1 MPTEKRRQ
9 GCYGDRLSTKA
20 AYLKAAHHKLAETR
34 EKIDGVN
41 ASIVSAISNG
51 RIEPNG
57 RLETARRAIEV
68 SVAIAEVRLD
78 QLEKSGEDEWQAV
91 SVEVESAWEDVSR
104 SISRLVSSI
113 AD

>member
-1 MPTEKRRQ
+1 MPREKRPQ
-9 GCYGDRLSTKA
+9 GGYGKSLSAKA

-34 EKIDGVN
+34 EKVAGIN
-41 ASIVSAISNG
+41 ANIISSISNG
-51 RIEPNG
+51 GIAPNG

-68 SVAIAEVRLD
+68 SFAIAEVRLD
-78 QLEKSGEDEWQAV
+78 QLRKSGEDEWEAV

>member
-1 MPTEKRRQ
+1 MPTETRRQ
-9 GCYGDRLSTKA
+9 GCCGKPLSAKA
-20 AYLKAAHHKLAETR
+20 SYLKAAHHKLAETR

-51 RIEPNG
+51 GIEPNG

-68 SVAIAEVRLD
+68 SVAIAEVRLE
-78 QLEKSGEDEWQAV
+78 QLRRSGEDEWEAV
-91 SVEVESAWEDVSR
+91 SVEVESAWEDLSR

>member
-9 GCYGDRLSTKA
+9 GCCGKPLSAKA
-20 AYLKAAHHKLAETR
+20 TYLKAAHHKLAETR